1 VIPYHLMIRLGR
13 HFVLAALACVVVGS
27 AAGQGADP
35 VSGSYLLSPNDQI
48 QIEVFQE
55 DDLRTS
61 AKISKEGTITFP
73 LLGSVKLAGLTMSQ
87 ATARLT
93 ELLKRDFLVNPRV
106 SMTVVNFSKK
116 RFTVLGQVNSPG
128 IKEMPDQEGLDL
140 LEAIGMAGGYTRIAN
155 PGKITIKRR
164 EGGSEQ
170 VIQVDGKAM
179 AKGSGKGFQTKPG
192 QPITV
197 AQRHF

>member
-1 VIPYHLMIRLGR
+1 MIRFAR
-13 HFVLAALACVVVGS
+13 HFVLAV
-27 AAGQGADP
+27 AAGAMIGPVAAQMGDA
-35 VSGSYLLSPNDQI
+35 VSGSYILSPNDQI

-55 DDLRTS
+55 EDLRTS

-73 LLGSVKLAGLTMSQ
+73 LLGNVKLAGLTMSQ
-87 ATARLT
+87 ATSRLT

-106 SMTVVNFSKK
+106 SMSVVSFSKK

-128 IKEMPDQEGLDL
+128 IKEMPDQESLDL

-155 PGKITIKRR
+155 PSKITVKRR
-164 EGGSEQ
+164 EGGTES

-179 AKGSGKGFQTKPG
+179 ARGNGKGFQIKPG
-192 QPITV
+192 DTITV
-197 AQRHF
+197 AESIF

>member
-1 VIPYHLMIRLGR
+1 MACALVRPM
-13 HFVLAALACVVVGS
+13 AAQMGDA
-27 AAGQGADP
+27 
-35 VSGSYLLSPNDQI
+35 VSGSYILSPNDQI

-61 AKISKEGTITFP
+61 AKISMEGTITFP
-73 LLGSVKLAGLTMSQ
+73 LLGNVKLAGLTMSQ
-87 ATARLT
+87 ATGRLT
-93 ELLKRDFLVNPRV
+93 DLLKRDFLVNPRV
-106 SMTVVNFSKK
+106 SMTVVSFSKK

-128 IKEMPDQEGLDL
+128 IKEMPDQESLDL

-164 EGGSEQ
+164 QGGTES

-179 AKGSGKGFQTKPG
+179 AKGNGKGFQIKPG
-192 QPITV
+192 DTITV
-197 AQRHF
+197 AESIF

>member
-1 VIPYHLMIRLGR
+1 MIRFARPL
-13 HFVLAALACVVVGS
+13 VLVAIACLMARPAAAQTGD
-27 AAGQGADP
+27 A
-35 VSGSYLLSPNDQI
+35 VSGSYILSPNDQI

-73 LLGSVKLAGLTMSQ
+73 LLGNVKLAGLTMSQ
-87 ATARLT
+87 AAARLT
-93 ELLKRDFLVNPRV
+93 DLLKRDFLVNPRV

-164 EGGSEQ
+164 EGGSES

-179 AKGSGKGFQTKPG
+179 AKGNGKGFQIKPG
-192 QPITV
+192 DTITV
-197 AQRHF
+197 AESIF

>member
-1 VIPYHLMIRLGR
+1 MIRYAR
-13 HFVLAALACVVVGS
+13 PFVLTALVCALACAQAGRL
-27 AAGQGADP
+27 AAQTGDA
-35 VSGSYLLSPNDQI
+35 VSGSYILSPNDQI

-55 DDLRTS
+55 DDLRMS

-73 LLGSVKLAGLTMSQ
+73 LLGNVKLAGLTMSQ

-93 ELLKRDFLVNPRV
+93 EMLKRDFLVNPRV
-106 SMTVVNFSKK
+106 SLTVVNFSKK

-164 EGGSEQ
+164 EGGSES

-179 AKGSGKGFQTKPG
+179 AKGNGKGFQIKPG
-192 QPITV
+192 DTITV
-197 AQRHF
+197 AESIF

>member
-1 VIPYHLMIRLGR
+1 MIRFVRPL
-13 HFVLAALACVVVGS
+13 VLAALACALARP
-27 AAGQGADP
+27 AAAQTGDT
-35 VSGSYLLSPNDQI
+35 VSGSYILSANDQI

-73 LLGSVKLAGLTMSQ
+73 LLGNVKLAGLTMSQ

-164 EGGSEQ
+164 EGGSES

-179 AKGSGKGFQTKPG
+179 AKGNGKGFQIKPG
-192 QPITV
+192 DTITV
-197 AQRHF
+197 AESIF

>member
-1 VIPYHLMIRLGR
+1 MIRFVRPL
-13 HFVLAALACVVVGS
+13 VLAALACALARPV
-27 AAGQGADP
+27 AAQLGDT
-35 VSGSYLLSPNDQI
+35 VSGSYILSANDQI

-73 LLGSVKLAGLTMSQ
+73 LLGNVKLAGLTMSQ

-106 SMTVVNFSKK
+106 SMTVVSFSKK

-164 EGGSEQ
+164 EGGSES

-179 AKGSGKGFQTKPG
+179 AKGNGKGFQIKPG
-192 QPITV
+192 DTITV
-197 AQRHF
+197 AESIF

>member
-1 VIPYHLMIRLGR
+1 MIRCSR
-13 HFVLAALACVVVGS
+13 HFVLAVLAGAMIGRVS
-27 AAGQGADP
+27 AQTADS
-35 VSGSYLLSPNDQI
+35 VSGSYILSPNDQI

-55 DDLRTS
+55 YDLRTS

-73 LLGSVKLAGLTMSQ
+73 LLGNVKLAGLTMSQ

-128 IKEMPDQEGLDL
+128 IKEMPDQESLDL

-164 EGGSEQ
+164 EGGSES

-179 AKGSGKGFQTKPG
+179 AKGNGKGFQIKPG
-192 QPITV
+192 DTITV
-197 AQRHF
+197 AESIF

>member
-1 VIPYHLMIRLGR
+1 MIRSAR
-13 HFVLAALACVVVGS
+13 HFVLAALAGAMIGRVS
-27 AAGQGADP
+27 AQTGES
-35 VSGSYLLSPNDQI
+35 VSGSYILSPNDQI

-73 LLGSVKLAGLTMSQ
+73 LLGNVKLAGLTMSQ

-128 IKEMPDQEGLDL
+128 IKEMPDQESLDL

-155 PGKITIKRR
+155 PAKITIKRR
-164 EGGSEQ
+164 EGGSES

-179 AKGSGKGFQTKPG
+179 ARGNGKGFQIKPG
-192 QPITV
+192 DTITV
-197 AQRHF
+197 AESIF

>member
-1 VIPYHLMIRLGR
+1 MIRLAR
-13 HFVLAALACVVVGS
+13 HFILAVAACALLRP
-27 AAGQGADP
+27 AAAQTSDS
-35 VSGSYLLSPNDQI
+35 VSGSYILSPNDQI

-73 LLGSVKLAGLTMSQ
+73 LLGNIKLAGLTMSQ

-106 SMTVVNFSKK
+106 SMTVLNFSKK

-164 EGGSEQ
+164 EGGAES

-179 AKGSGKGFQTKPG
+179 AKGNGKGFQIKPG
-192 QPITV
+192 DTITV
-197 AQRHF
+197 AESIF

>member
-1 VIPYHLMIRLGR
+1 MIRFVRPL
-13 HFVLAALACVVVGS
+13 VLAALTCALARPV
-27 AAGQGADP
+27 AAQLGDT
-35 VSGSYLLSPNDQI
+35 VSGSYILSANDQI

-73 LLGSVKLAGLTMSQ
+73 LLGNVKLAGLTMSQ

-106 SMTVVNFSKK
+106 SMTVVSFSKK

-164 EGGSEQ
+164 EGGSES

-179 AKGSGKGFQTKPG
+179 AKGNGKGFQIKPG
-192 QPITV
+192 DTITV
-197 AQRHF
+197 AESIF